1 MFIKPRATPAEM
13 TEKRIADMSRLEF
26 TESEGE
32 DDDDGNDG
40 FKAENSDDE
49 FSNPLAMRNDS
60 SEILET

>member
-13 TEKRIADMSRLEF
+13 KEKRIADMSRLEF

-40 FKAENSDDE
+40 FKADSDDE
-49 FSNPLAMRNDS
+49 FSNPLAMRNVS
-60 SEILET
+60 SDKTFDV